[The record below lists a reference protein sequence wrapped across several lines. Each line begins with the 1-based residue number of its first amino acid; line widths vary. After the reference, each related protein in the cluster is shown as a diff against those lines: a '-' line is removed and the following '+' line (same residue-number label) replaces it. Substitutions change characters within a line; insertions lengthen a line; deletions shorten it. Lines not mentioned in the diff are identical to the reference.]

1 MIENTARPV
10 AMLSKAPPPTY
21 MVKVFVNWLNWIG
34 TPSTS
39 VGGVLFEHLSSHTVN
54 ECRVHFFIVGT
65 SSASAGEFFLLAST
79 MLCRIS
85 PVCARH

>member
-1 MIENTARPV
+1 MI
-10 AMLSKAPPPTY
+10 
-21 MVKVFVNWLNWIG
+21 KVFVNWLNWIR

-65 SSASAGEFFLLAST
+65 SSASAGGVFLLVST
-79 MLCRIS
+79 MLYKIS
-85 PVCARH
+85 PVSVRNC